1 MPALGIK
8 AAVFQ
13 VIVPTLVL
21 SLGFFLETYQRLPAV
36 FIKAIPAAI
45 NLLPGTHLLLP
56 AFAVK
61 HICLAI
67 NRLTTGQGNT
77 AVGCIVGITAVPQP
91 AHMHG
96 TVRFHIAGISVY
108 FTPARI
114 QQAAVFKVIE
124 GILHTV
130 FGTVLPA
137 QLLGSSSF
145 VQVIPPAIDLL
156 PALVAVTAVSQIVP
170 AIGGFFPAGG
180 ELTAGFHI
188 TQAAVHFMPALGI
201 KAAVFQVIVPTLVL
215 SLGFFL
221 EAYQLF
227 SAGFIKAIPAAFD
240 LLPRRYALCLYV
252 FLYRRGLLCLRLR
265 GRFHRCGVRL
275 HRLLFLCILL
285 LRQFFLYGRRRT
297 RLTFRHAFG
306 FKRFVRRRSFLHL
319 FCRLRL

>member
-1 MPALGIK
+1 
-8 AAVFQ
+8 
-13 VIVPTLVL
+13 
-21 SLGFFLETYQRLPAV
+21 
-36 FIKAIPAAI
+36 
-45 NLLPGTHLLLP
+45 
-56 AFAVK
+56 
-61 HICLAI
+61 
-67 NRLTTGQGNT
+67 
-77 AVGCIVGITAVPQP
+77 
-91 AHMHG
+91 MHG
-96 TVRFHIAGISVY
+96 AICFHITGISVY
-108 FTPARI
+108 LTPART

-124 GILHTV
+124 GIPHTV

-170 AIGGFFPAGG
+170 AIGGFFPADG
-180 ELTAGFHI
+180 ELAAGFHI
-188 TQAAVHFMPALGI
+188 PQAAVHFMPALGI
-201 KAAVFQVIVPTLVL
+201 KAAVFQVIIPSLVL

-221 EAYQLF
+221 EAYQRLP
-227 SAGFIKAIPAAFD
+227 AVFIKAIPAAFD